1 MSHSYDVGTRVWQPD
16 ATDGWVA
23 SEVISKTVKGDK
35 VILEFKLE
43 NDEVSSPIRPFPWD
57 I

>member
-43 NDEVSSPIRPFPWD
+43 NDEVSSPIHHFPWD
-57 I
+57 V